1 MGKEFSFL
9 QLALTGLHE
18 RPAYA
23 LQAMTNRT
31 SQDELCRNYMGAV
44 IFHMPQRI
52 IFVEPLIM
60 KCLIVDDN
68 KMARMALKQLVSQI
82 HSLELIAECTN
93 AIEAYNQLGSN
104 AVDLLF
110 LDIEMPDISGID
122 LIKKL
127 GNKKPLIIFTTA
139 KKEYAVEAFEL
150 NVVDYLV
157 KPVSQARLLQAVE
170 KAQEALDSNK
180 EEVKIEEQGFV
191 FVKDNGMLKRIS
203 IEDILFLEAMG
214 DYVKVHTPQKFHVV
228 HATLKSIEEKLPAS
242 KFLRVHRSYIVAINK
257 IDFIQEGT
265 ITIGKTTI
273 PVADT
278 HKTNL
283 NKRLNLL

>member
-1 MGKEFSFL
+1 
-9 QLALTGLHE
+9 
-18 RPAYA
+18 
-23 LQAMTNRT
+23 
-31 SQDELCRNYMGAV
+31 
-44 IFHMPQRI
+44 
-52 IFVEPLIM
+52 M
-60 KCLIVDDN
+60 KCIIVDDN
-68 KMARMALKQLVSQI
+68 KMARMALKQLVSQVQN
-82 HSLELIAECTN
+82 LELVAECSN
-93 AIEAYNQLGSN
+93 AMEAYNQLANNGI
-104 AVDLLF
+104 DLLF
-110 LDIEMPDISGID
+110 LDIEMPEMSGID

-127 GNKKPLIIFTTA
+127 GAKKPLIIFTTA
-139 KKEYAVEAFEL
+139 KTDYAAEAFEL

-157 KPVSQARLLQAVE
+157 KPITQPRLVQAVE

-180 EEVKIEEQGFV
+180 QEVKVEEQGFV

-214 DYVKVHTPQKFHVV
+214 DYVKVHTAPKFHVV

-265 ITIGKTTI
+265 ISIGKTSI

-278 HKTNL
+278 HKANL

>member
-1 MGKEFSFL
+1 
-9 QLALTGLHE
+9 
-18 RPAYA
+18 
-23 LQAMTNRT
+23 
-31 SQDELCRNYMGAV
+31 
-44 IFHMPQRI
+44 
-52 IFVEPLIM
+52 
-60 KCLIVDDN
+60 
-68 KMARMALKQLVSQI
+68 MALKQLVSQVQN
-82 HSLELIAECTN
+82 LELVAECSN
-93 AIEAYNQLGSN
+93 AMEAYNQLANNGI
-104 AVDLLF
+104 DLLF
-110 LDIEMPDISGID
+110 LDIEMPEMSGID

-127 GNKKPLIIFTTA
+127 GAKKPLIIFTTA
-139 KKEYAVEAFEL
+139 KTDYAAEAFEL

-157 KPVSQARLLQAVE
+157 KPITQPRLVQAVE

-180 EEVKIEEQGFV
+180 QEVKVEEQGFV

-214 DYVKVHTPQKFHVV
+214 DYVKVHTAPKFHVV

-265 ITIGKTTI
+265 ISIGKTSI

-278 HKTNL
+278 HKANL